1 MGDVSWIKMSTDIF
15 NNYKIKQIESLPDG
29 DAIVVIWV
37 KILCLAGR
45 INDDGFVYFTKEIP
59 YTEQMLATQFN
70 RPLAL
75 VQMAL
80 NIFQQFKMIEVV
92 DDILHI
98 SNWEKYQNTQA
109 LEKIKEQTRKR
120 VEKYRKNKALEKCN
134 VTCNVTCN
142 ADVTQ
147 CNAIERDKEEDIDIS
162 KDISKRESITKSTLD
177 RVMYLYNTRCFSLPS
192 IKSITDKRKATIKA
206 MLKKY
211 SLEDIEE
218 LFKLAEASAFLRG
231 DNDRGW
237 VANFDW
243 IMKESN
249 AVKIFEG
256 NYDDK
261 GFREHR
267 AKEKQHSI
275 NEFPQKD
282 MSDKIDQIEK
292 MMLQRANRT

>member
-1 MGDVSWIKMSTDIF
+1 MAERRMFAKTIIDSDAFLDMPLSAQALYFHLSMRADDEGFINNPKKIQRMMGASEDDLKLLIAKNFIIPFDS
-15 NNYKIKQIESLPDG
+15 G
-29 DAIVVIWV
+29 IVVIKHWKIHNYIQNDRYKPTVYQDEKALLEV
-37 KILCLAGR
+37 KG
-45 INDDGFVYFTKEIP
+45 
-59 YTEQMLATQFN
+59 
-70 RPLAL
+70 
-75 VQMAL
+75 
-80 NIFQQFKMIEVV
+80 
-92 DDILHI
+92 
-98 SNWEKYQNTQA
+98 
-109 LEKIKEQTRKR
+109 
-120 VEKYRKNKALEKCN
+120 NKAYTLMDTECIQLGYN
-134 VTCNVTCN
+134 S
-142 ADVTQ
+142 DTQ
-147 CNAIERDKEEDIDIS
+147 VRIG
-162 KDISKRESITKSTLD
+162 KDSIGKDNKRESITKDQLE

-292 MMLQRANRT
+292 MMLQRANRA